1 MHAQARQA
9 SQVAHAG
16 RDGAAE
22 LVVGEPTEGA
32 SMMSPLST
40 MRGRIPM
47 RCTHRFCN
55 PIRLPR
61 LVGMLPL
68 SWLSASPLQAQ
79 PWRLSAVHWQILAR
93 RTHSSVNPAMLP
105 RLAGMVPLSWLV
117 LRTLTMQQRRLRFVL
132 GRSGNAA
139 HAHARQLG
147 HVAQTGWDGAA
158 ELVAKEEAE
167 SASGSP
173 QHFAAVIH
181 SAAHAQNLQP
191 SQAAQA

>member
-1 MHAQARQA
+1 
-9 SQVAHAG
+9 
-16 RDGAAE
+16 
-22 LVVGEPTEGA
+22 
-32 SMMSPLST
+32 
-40 MRGRIPM
+40 
-47 RCTHRFCN
+47 
-55 PIRLPR
+55 
-61 LVGMLPL
+61 
-68 SWLSASPLQAQ
+68 
-79 PWRLSAVHWQILAR
+79 
-93 RTHSSVNPAMLP
+93 
-105 RLAGMVPLSWLV
+105 
-117 LRTLTMQQRRLRFVL
+117 MQQRRLRFVL

-167 SASGSP
+167 SASGAP